1 MDLSW
6 TNLGSYCGLNVSNN
20 LRFLNIVCTSWLKLR
35 DIRNISIAP
44 SNPLAKVTDI
54 AEMVRISRDVSFNA
68 TSREITVVV
77 DSTWSPPNV
86 TQPLKLGADVSIH
99 SATKYLGGHSDVV
112 LGVATVS
119 LLSDTGLRLSSVL
132 KSIQQ
137 SIGSV
142 ASPFDCWLTL
152 RGIRSLRVR
161 VRRAMKTALKIA
173 QFLDNHPNVQK
184 THYPGLES
192 HSGHLVAKQQM
203 KGGFGAMLSFEV
215 ENEAMA
221 MAVAGAVQ
229 IFRRATSLGG
239 TESLIEHR
247 FSIEPEGRKVS
258 HPALLRV
265 SVGLEDARDLI
276 EDLDNALNIA
286 KVVCP

>member
-1 MDLSW
+1 
-6 TNLGSYCGLNVSNN
+6 
-20 LRFLNIVCTSWLKLR
+20 
-35 DIRNISIAP
+35 
-44 SNPLAKVTDI
+44 
-54 AEMVRISRDVSFNA
+54 MVRISRDVSLNA
-68 TSREITVVV
+68 TSKEITVVV

-119 LLSDTGLRLSSVL
+119 LLSDTGLRLSPVL

-137 SIGSV
+137 NIGSV

-161 VRRAMKTALKIA
+161 VRRAMKTAFKIA

-229 IFRRATSLGG
+229 TFRRATSLGG

-265 SVGLEDARDLI
+265 SVGLEDSRDLI

-286 KVVCP
+286 RVVCT